1 MNTWQL
7 PLGVMKDYD
16 SLSCGV
22 GQLGSLG
29 TDCMASRVPP
39 DSVVPHMGLTHRLP
53 TSSCSQVALQLSLP
67 PNYLGHGERIS
78 VVSCDVSSSLTPPQS
93 VTFSSLAVD
102 VQDEGFP

>member
-1 MNTWQL
+1 
-7 PLGVMKDYD
+7 MKDYD

-53 TSSCSQVALQLSLP
+53 TSSCSQVQIIWTWGENVSGLLRCLIFSYSASVGDFLLP
-67 PNYLGHGERIS
+67 CSGRPR
-78 VVSCDVSSSLTPPQS
+78 
-93 VTFSSLAVD
+93 
-102 VQDEGFP
+102 